1 MKKKVAKISVDA
13 TVAGFELAVQE
24 ATISLGVNAIPAI
37 ELMCAPSEANNS
49 FGKVDTTVL
58 SPTISHYA
66 NIYRELSVLAEGL
79 SETGQVDIQVTGD
92 DKDSCQ
98 LNNWILSGVGL
109 SNVSATSAPY
119 LSVILQH
126 PICEL
131 TKAGSIYETQKGD
144 WQLKLRPNIN
154 GSNPIEIIDSA
165 YKYMSGASDMFWPP
179 PAGYNMAPKFRQ
191 ALAQYKPSD
200 YLVWKGSNGIFLAG
214 GRDYGLK
221 GRMTLAIGESVFPND
236 SGSSTWDMLL
246 RSSGSLLVSITQDD
260 GNNYTKDKLVL
271 EPTQPWKTASITIDE
286 DRCSW
291 VELPGMNPFRLVGV
305 MARKLGPYADL
316 PNQAFLPNGN
326 PLEKK
331 PTSEVMYAPVKNV
344 EVADGRIVKTHA
356 PAMLEAAF
364 RMDAPYGNSVSQ
376 GAMELSKQMKDDYDI
391 AIGKYCKA
399 VYEITSASM
408 IQAKAQ
414 MPVSFH
420 SGGKLLLPG
429 NTCLFKT
436 NGQDLF
442 YGYIRNV
449 VHHVSTNGGNSTTVA
464 MSYVRPEAS
473 FKMKGQEAI
482 KAGAP
487 NAAYE

>member
-1 MKKKVAKISVDA
+1 MKEKVAKISVEA
-13 TVAGFELAVQE
+13 TVAGYDLAVQE
-24 ATISLGVNAIPAI
+24 ATVSLGVNAIPAV
-37 ELMCAPSEANNS
+37 ELMCAPSEANYS
-49 FGKVDTTVL
+49 YDSPTVVK
-58 SPTISHYA
+58 PTISQFA
-66 NIYRELSVLAEGL
+66 KMYREMSVLAEGL

-126 PICEL
+126 PICKL
-131 TKAGSIYETQKGD
+131 TKAGSIYETPKG
-144 WQLKLRPNIN
+144 NIN
-154 GSNPIEIIDSA
+154 EKMRPELKGSNLIEIIDSA
-165 YKYMSGASDMFWPP
+165 YKYMSGASDMFWPS

-200 YLVWKGSNGIFLAG
+200 YLVWKGSNGIFLSG
-214 GRDYGLK
+214 GKDSGLK
-221 GRMTLAIGESVFPND
+221 GRMTLAIGESVFPDD

-246 RSSGSLLVSITQDD
+246 RSSGSLLVSITQDE

-286 DRCSW
+286 ARCAW
-291 VELPGMNPFRLVGV
+291 VELPGMDPFRLVGV

-316 PNQAFLPNGN
+316 PNQGFMPNGN
-326 PLEKK
+326 PLEEK

-376 GAMELSKQMKDDYDI
+376 GTIELSKQMKDDYNS

-399 VYEITSASM
+399 VYEITAASM
-408 IQAKAQ
+408 IQAKTQ

-429 NTCLFKT
+429 NTCRFKT
-436 NGQDLF
+436 KGQDLF

>member
-1 MKKKVAKISVDA
+1 MKEKVAKISVEA
-13 TVAGFELAVQE
+13 TVAGYDLAVQE
-24 ATISLGVNAIPAI
+24 ATISLGVNAIPAV
-37 ELMCAPSEANNS
+37 ELMCAPSEANYS
-49 FGKVDTTVL
+49 YDSPTVVK
-58 SPTISHYA
+58 PTISQFA
-66 NIYRELSVLAEGL
+66 KMYREMSVLAEGL

-109 SNVSATSAPY
+109 SNASATSAPY

-126 PICEL
+126 PICKL
-131 TKAGSIYETQKGD
+131 TKAGSIYETPKG
-144 WQLKLRPNIN
+144 NIN
-154 GSNPIEIIDSA
+154 EKMRPELKGSNLIEIIDSA
-165 YKYMSGASDMFWPP
+165 YKYMSGASDMFWPS
-179 PAGYNMAPKFRQ
+179 PAGYDMAPKFRQ
-191 ALAQYKPSD
+191 ALAEYKPSD
-200 YLVWKGSNGIFLAG
+200 YLVWKGSNGIFLSG
-214 GRDYGLK
+214 GKDSGLK
-221 GRMTLAIGESVFPND
+221 GRMTLAIGESVFPDD

-286 DRCSW
+286 ARCAW
-291 VELPGMNPFRLVGV
+291 VELPGMDPFRLVGV

-316 PNQAFLPNGN
+316 PNQGFMPNGN
-326 PLEKK
+326 PLEEK

-376 GAMELSKQMKDDYDI
+376 GTIELSKQMKDDYNS

-399 VYEITSASM
+399 VYEITAASM

-414 MPVSFH
+414 MAVSFH

-429 NTCLFKT
+429 NTCRFKT
-436 NGQDLF
+436 KGQDLF